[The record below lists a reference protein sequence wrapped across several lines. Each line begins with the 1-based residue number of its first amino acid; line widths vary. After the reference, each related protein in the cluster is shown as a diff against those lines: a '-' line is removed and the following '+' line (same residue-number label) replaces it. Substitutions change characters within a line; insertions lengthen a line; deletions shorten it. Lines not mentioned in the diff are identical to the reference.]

1 MRSQHKRRV
10 SSYRWRPRLESLE
23 GRLAPGTCFRA
34 SGMAA
39 LHTPHGVEES
49 IQHSFVS
56 SWFLQMEREKKM
68 RGETCYSETN
78 SNARH
83 AVTENTRIGPIA
95 CSSSSRLEVAARE
108 RFLESP
114 IQLSL
119 EDPHFCDS
127 MWGPELDRAVPIK
140 GALASADSR
149 TPATDVFLGDAKIL
163 GAPSTRT
170 GMVRQFDSGIA
181 LSRPQYV
188 AASQLLS
195 SSVKVAPERKSARAQ
210 QGMAGESPLQLEP
223 NLGQQPAEVKFL
235 ARAPGYTLFLTAAEA
250 VMVITEY
257 ESVPEPTSNDLLQ
270 NTMVGRETPPRIRDQ
285 SVIRMRWD
293 DANGTPTIRGENRL
307 PGISNYFIGNDPSNW
322 VTEVPHFGQVVYEDV
337 YPGIDLTFYDS
348 GQRQMEYDWIV
359 APGADPADIRMV
371 IEGAETLDVDADGNL
386 VMRRGRH
393 DGNSGRLP

>member
-34 SGMAA
+34 SGVAA

-49 IQHSFVS
+49 IQHAFVS

-78 SNARH
+78 PNARH
-83 AVTENTRIGPIA
+83 AVTESTRIETIA

-127 MWGPELDRAVPIK
+127 MWVPELDRAVPIK

-149 TPATDVFLGDAKIL
+149 TPATDVFLGDAKNL

-195 SSVKVAPERKSARAQ
+195 SSVKAARWIWSTFEHVDNAPD
-210 QGMAGESPLQLEP
+210 AGETMLKPRHNFNDPTKPQ
-223 NLGQQPAEVKFL
+223 
-235 ARAPGYTLFLTAAEA
+235 
-250 VMVITEY
+250 
-257 ESVPEPTSNDLLQ
+257 PTSGFGFRPPTNDPVANPTTPTQITRVLNNNLITAPWTKNLNAAMQTRLAGTVWENYRLVSTQWPAPRGGPIIPCQLTNTVAETYIQNDSFSASCMRCHGVAQTAGTTKAGQTRPANFSYLLQ
-270 NTMVGRETPPRIRDQ
+270 MAQPVSE
-285 SVIRMRWD
+285 
-293 DANGTPTIRGENRL
+293 
-307 PGISNYFIGNDPSNW
+307 
-322 VTEVPHFGQVVYEDV
+322 
-337 YPGIDLTFYDS
+337 
-348 GQRQMEYDWIV
+348 
-359 APGADPADIRMV
+359 
-371 IEGAETLDVDADGNL
+371 
-386 VMRRGRH
+386 
-393 DGNSGRLP
+393 